1 MPCSRR
7 CVRKK
12 KVTEVVKEKRDT
24 KRHLKGMA
32 GPSSQL
38 EIGDEGEEEI
48 KRASNVSSLGDSML
62 MP

>member
-1 MPCSRR
+1 
-7 CVRKK
+7 
-12 KVTEVVKEKRDT
+12 
-24 KRHLKGMA
+24 MA